1 MGWVAAWMHPDEK
14 FDEIIMDD
22 GAEFFLNL
30 YSLCLR
36 LAVACLA
43 TAVSRSLVPNNA
55 AQHCFARNGLADV
68 HRDR

>member
-1 MGWVAAWMHPDEK
+1 MGWVAAWMHPHEK
-14 FDEIIMDD
+14 FDQNRVGA
-22 GAEFFLNL
+22 GAEFVLNL

-36 LAVACLA
+36 LAVPCLA
-43 TAVSRSLVPNNA
+43 TAVSRSLVPKNA